1 MTTTMAVCLN
11 VSLYGNASGGA
22 GEMAAGG
29 AGEGE
34 VDEYSRRLAQQVEH
48 YVMKRGIPV
57 ISALGLLGNFL
68 ALLVLTK
75 EKLHKSLTKMEI
87 SAHIGLIALAVSD
100 LLFCLLV
107 LLVTTLPFQE
117 TYRAGELL
125 VYFHLVSGGLI
136 TVFIVTSTWLIVVM
150 AAERYVAVC
159 HPLRARN
166 LITLCR
172 TRAYVI
178 LLFLLCPL
186 CTVPVFM
193 ESFIQAVTCT
203 DGRVLYR
210 VDKVSRDS
218 VVVRRIVWAMCF
230 DFLPCA
236 ALIYF
241 NTCLIWKIHKAK
253 QLREKMAPHQSSKPR
268 SSSSPTSSARLHAN
282 STTVRKFRWDG
293 SNTKSL
299 HPNRCS
305 GGGGGGGGG
314 GGKGL
319 VASLRQKGMQ
329 DAHAQDLLESSE
341 SNDQSHSNA
350 NSVGGRSG
358 VELRREMHQLLC
370 QQGSNGVVKT
380 SPRLSP
386 SPPSHQNRS
395 GSSRCLLMSGLAC
408 PSFLPP
414 CLPSSLSPSLLSFVP
429 SSLPPFLPSSL
440 PSFLPSFRRL
450 V

>member
-1 MTTTMAVCLN
+1 MALCLN

-22 GEMAAGG
+22 VEGAAGG

-193 ESFIQAVTCT
+193 ESFIQAVTCA

-268 SSSSPTSSARLHAN
+268 SSSL
-282 STTVRKFRWDG
+282 
-293 SNTKSL
+293 
-299 HPNRCS
+299 
-305 GGGGGGGGG
+305 
-314 GGKGL
+314 
-319 VASLRQKGMQ
+319 
-329 DAHAQDLLESSE
+329 
-341 SNDQSHSNA
+341 
-350 NSVGGRSG
+350 
-358 VELRREMHQLLC
+358 
-370 QQGSNGVVKT
+370 
-380 SPRLSP
+380 
-386 SPPSHQNRS
+386 
-395 GSSRCLLMSGLAC
+395 
-408 PSFLPP
+408 
-414 CLPSSLSPSLLSFVP
+414 
-429 SSLPPFLPSSL
+429 
-440 PSFLPSFRRL
+440 
-450 V
+450 

>member
-1 MTTTMAVCLN
+1 MTTTTMAACLN
-11 VSLYGNASGGA
+11 TSLYGNASSRAGDGVGG
-22 GEMAAGG
+22 
-29 AGEGE
+29 GEGE
-34 VDEYSRRLAQQVEH
+34 VDEYSRRLAEQVEH

-57 ISALGLLGNFL
+57 ISALGLVGNFL

-117 TYRAGELL
+117 TYQAGEVLI
-125 VYFHLVSGGLI
+125 YFHLVSGGLI
-136 TVFIVTSTWLIVVM
+136 TVFIITSTWLIVVM

-178 LLFLLCPL
+178 VLFLLCPL
-186 CTVPVFM
+186 CTVPVFL
-193 ESFIQAVTCT
+193 ESFIQTVTCA

-230 DFLPCA
+230 DFMPCA

-253 QLREKMAPHQSSKPR
+253 QLREKMAPHQT
-268 SSSSPTSSARLHAN
+268 SSSSSSSASARLHAN
-282 STTVRKFRWDG
+282 TVRKFRWDG

-299 HPNRCS
+299 NSNR
-305 GGGGGGGGG
+305 GGGGGS
-314 GGKGL
+314 KGL
-319 VASLRQKGMQ
+319 VATLRHKNMQ

-341 SNDQSHSNA
+341 SNDLSHSNA
-350 NSVGGRSG
+350 NSNGGRGGLG
-358 VELRREMHQLLC
+358 VGVGAGSELRREMQLLC

-380 SPRLSP
+380 SSRLSP
-386 SPPSHQNRS
+386 GTPNRQNRS
-395 GSSRCLLMSGLAC
+395 ATLSLSC
-408 PSFLPP
+408 PARP
-414 CLPSSLSPSLLSFVP
+414 CLSLSLKPRSTITLGRTTRSVAMGTQCSEP
-429 SSLPPFLPSSL
+429 MNS
-440 PSFLPSFRRL
+440 RN